1 MNASGALAGG
11 GIGKWARAGGCKE
24 RRIVS
29 CLMIA
34 QLLANSYI
42 TGIKTKLVLDALVIA
57 QLIWAKLS
65 EPCRLYS
72 TKPPD
77 A

>member
-1 MNASGALAGG
+1 MAGER
-11 GIGKWARAGGCKE
+11 IGKWARAEGCKE

-72 TKPPD
+72 TKPLD